1 MGDVKKLLRDEYG
14 ITRKPITTRNP
25 QANAMV
31 ERAHQTLHNLIRT
44 KQVHHSK
51 SVDLKD
57 PWSGMLSACA
67 FAMRATVHT
76 TSRATPSQLVFN
88 RDAMHNVGFRADWKY
103 IKDRKQKLILQNN
116 KRENKTRRPH
126 TYAVGDKVLVQQDPN
141 RKHGEDPYQ
150 GPYEIVQVYDNGT
163 VKLRQG
169 TNNGGAVT
177 QTWNIR
183 AIIPYRD

>member
-1 MGDVKKLLRDEYG
+1 
-14 ITRKPITTRNP
+14 
-25 QANAMV
+25 
-31 ERAHQTLHNLIRT
+31 
-44 KQVHHSK
+44 
-51 SVDLKD
+51 
-57 PWSGMLSACA
+57 
-67 FAMRATVHT
+67 MRATVHT

-116 KRENKTRRPH
+116 TRENKTRRPH

-141 RKHGEDPYQ
+141 QKHGKDPYK